1 MSGAGQPVVSG
12 ADQPVGGTWQLRRA
26 TAGDLEPIMA
36 IESRVFGT
44 DAWSESGM
52 LGELTDRHGYYLV
65 AFFPGQPAR
74 IDAYAGLRAPLGEPQ
89 ADIQTI
95 AVAEGARRRG
105 LGRVLMLRMI
115 DEARQ
120 RQAREVFLEVRAD
133 NPTAQS
139 LYESLGFERIAVRPR
154 YYQPDGVDAIVM
166 RLAIPAARTELA

>member
-1 MSGAGQPVVSG
+1 MSGAGPVASG
-12 ADQPVGGTWQLRRA
+12 ADQPRGGAWQLRRA
-26 TAGDLEPIMA
+26 TPDDLGPIMA
-36 IESRVFGT
+36 IETRVFGT

-65 AFFPGQPAR
+65 AFPPGRPER
-74 IDAYAGLRAPLGEPQ
+74 IDAYAGLRAPLGERQ

-95 AVAEGARRRG
+95 AVAEAARRRG

-120 RQAREVFLEVRAD
+120 RRSREVFLEVRAD

-154 YYQPDGVDAIVM
+154 YYQPDGIDAIVM
-166 RLAIPAARTELA
+166 RLTIPTPRAELA